1 MKIKLSWLLPVFC
14 LSFLPVSAR
23 AQCKDQHDKHCWNL
37 QYILYAAQTDFR
49 PFSPSKRL
57 KPGDPKVKVSNPDVS
72 VGAANVPCHTSIW
85 SSAVGVYM
93 CSGDIPAA
101 EVEPWYAKTMADLH
115 QLQYLWQFKTENAG
129 TDHYVDAGP
138 AGCEVAPVDKTY
150 SDGTDADG
158 PFLADGPYIGQ
169 CPLHLQAVK
178 QADGTAKV
186 YFWVNSYSSPYLARK
201 QDSPS
206 KGLPQS
212 AKSQAPQ
219 SASAS
224 PSAASTAGAASPT
237 AEGSHSEAADKAASE
252 HAASKYA
259 GCDELC
265 QGMKR
270 ILEERTTAF
279 RELNAASAADTGA
292 QDAAAGAADRT
303 VKLAGAASCSVSTA
317 PAAGVRTSAKN
328 VPLSRIHLVPV
339 STKDSAKT
347 PAPAAPLSVTQY
359 VCYWPEDSA
368 AAAENQFR
376 DLVGLLQTLMPFSW
390 SAHQQNQPD
399 ELSGAEVTVW
409 TARDSKNKPAV
420 GIYLNGK
427 SVGLHVSASD

>member
-14 LSFLPVSAR
+14 LIFLPASAR

-49 PFSPSKRL
+49 EFHPSKPL
-57 KPGDPKVKVSNPDVS
+57 KPSDPKVKVPNLDVS

-85 SSAVGVYM
+85 SSAVGVYL
-93 CSGDIPAA
+93 CSGDIPGA
-101 EVEPWYAKTMADLH
+101 EVEPWYAKTMADLR
-115 QLQYLWQFKTENAG
+115 QLQYLWQFKVENAG

-158 PFLADGPYIGQ
+158 PFLADGPYLGQ
-169 CPLHLQAVK
+169 CPLHLQTAQ

-186 YFWVNSYSSPYLARK
+186 YFWVNSYSSPYVARRRE
-201 QDSPS
+201 SPS
-206 KGLPQS
+206 RSLPQS

-224 PSAASTAGAASPT
+224 PSTPSTAGEASAAS
-237 AEGSHSEAADKAASE
+237 EGSSSKAAGKAASE

-259 GCDELC
+259 SCDDLC
-265 QGMKR
+265 QGLKK

-279 RELNAASAADTGA
+279 GELNATSTATQDASAGSSE
-292 QDAAAGAADRT
+292 RT
-303 VKLAGAASCSVSTA
+303 VRLAGASSCSVSTV
-317 PAAGVRTSAKN
+317 PAAGARTSAKN
-328 VPLSRIHLVPV
+328 VPLRGVHLVPV

-347 PAPAAPLSVTQY
+347 SAPAAPLSVTQY

-376 DLVGLLQTLMPFSW
+376 DLVGLLQTLMPSNW
-390 SAHQQNQPD
+390 SAHQQNQAD

-420 GIYLNGK
+420 GVYLNGK